1 MHGAKV
7 SAKATYC
14 GHTLQAETDLNPLG
28 QWTGRCVVDGPSFQG
43 AVVLYTPFRAPTA
56 ALDAL
61 LTAAR
66 RLVDEGLSVAS

>member
-43 AVVLYTPFRAPTA
+43 AVVYTPFRAPTA

>member
-43 AVVLYTPFRAPTA
+43 AVV
-56 ALDAL
+56 
-61 LTAAR
+61 
-66 RLVDEGLSVAS
+66 